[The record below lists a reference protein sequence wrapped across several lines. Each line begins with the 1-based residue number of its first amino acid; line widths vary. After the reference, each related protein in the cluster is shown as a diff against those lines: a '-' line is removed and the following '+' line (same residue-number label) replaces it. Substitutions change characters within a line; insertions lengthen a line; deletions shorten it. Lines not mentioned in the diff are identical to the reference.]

1 MENHSFNNLNIKF
14 MCVCV
19 FFLVTDNLVEHLRQI
34 FKMAFRE
41 LGFFLVLCYSST
53 ITGVEDCNNG

>member
-1 MENHSFNNLNIKF
+1 MF
-14 MCVCV
+14 V
-19 FFLVTDNLVEHLRQI
+19 FFLVTDNLVEHLRQT
-34 FKMAFRE
+34 FKMPFRE

>member
-41 LGFFLVLCYSST
+41 LGLLLLNYYR
-53 ITGVEDCNNG
+53 GGRL

>member
-1 MENHSFNNLNIKF
+1 MVNHSFNNLTIKF
-14 MCVCV
+14 VCV
-19 FFLVTDNLVEHLRQI
+19 FFLVTDNLVEHLRQT
-34 FKMAFRE
+34 FKMPFRE

>member
-1 MENHSFNNLNIKF
+1 MVNHSFNNLNIKF

-19 FFLVTDNLVEHLRQI
+19 FLVTDNLVEHLRQI

-41 LGFFLVLCYSST
+41 LDFFLVHCYSST
-53 ITGVEDCNNG
+53 ITGVEDSNNG